1 MLGEAKIVVKE
12 QRSLQSSLTTTE
24 SAGANRLSD
33 GREPKVAI
41 VVLNWNGKRDTVE
54 CLASLNEIDY
64 SNYEILLVDNGST
77 DGSQKYFRA
86 QYPEIELIENE
97 MNLGFAE
104 GNNVGIRHAMNGRAD
119 YVLLLNNDTF
129 VHPKF
134 LSELARCGGWFKNRL
149 CRAEDLLS
157 RVAWATRCYCV
168 CGRLR
173 QPLDR
178 KSSQHR

>member
-134 LSELARCGGWFKNRL
+134 LSELV
-149 CRAEDLLS
+149 
-157 RVAWATRCYCV
+157 RVAEGGSRIGFVGPKIYYQEWRGQRDVIAFAGGCV
-168 CGRLR
+168 NLWIGKAR
-173 QPLDR
+173 
-178 KSSQHR
+178 